1 MWNFLKRIASAIL
14 VIVIAFTLAT
24 LLVLGLYKLTPE
36 PISKEAIQLEV
47 KVEDTNYKSMWV
59 QQVPCGKTMTTITH
73 PAEYNTYLLI
83 DGEEYE
89 FSDRDLYDYC
99 EDKVKETIKVEF
111 IKNTYDD
118 NTVDYDFIRIMEE

>member
-1 MWNFLKRIASAIL
+1 MLGILKRICLAIL
-14 VIVIAFTLAT
+14 IIVISFVLAT
-24 LLVLGLYKLTPE
+24 LLVLGVYKLAPE

-47 KVEDTNYKSMWV
+47 KVEDTNYRAMWSQPV
-59 QQVPCGKTMTTITH
+59 HCGKTRTIITH
-73 PAEYNTYLLI
+73 PAKYDTYLLI

-111 IKNTYDD
+111 IKTTYDD

>member
-1 MWNFLKRIASAIL
+1 MWNILKRIAL
-14 VIVIAFTLAT
+14 VVLIIVISFVLAT

-59 QQVPCGKTMTTITH
+59 QRVPCGKTMTTITH

-99 EDKVKETIKVEF
+99 EDKVKEIIKVEF

-118 NTVDYDFIRIMEE
+118 NTVDYDFIRIMD

>member
-1 MWNFLKRIASAIL
+1 MWDFLKRIAL
-14 VIVIAFTLAT
+14 VVLIIVISFVLAT

-59 QQVPCGKTMTTITH
+59 QRVPCGKTMTTITH

-99 EDKVKETIKVEF
+99 EDKVKEIIKVEF

-118 NTVDYDFIRIMEE
+118 NTVDYDFIRIIN

>member
-1 MWNFLKRIASAIL
+1 MWNILKRIAL
-14 VIVIAFTLAT
+14 VVLIIVISFVLAT

-47 KVEDTNYKSMWV
+47 KVEDTNYKGMWV
-59 QQVPCGKTMTTITH
+59 QRVPCGKTMTTITH

-99 EDKVKETIKVEF
+99 EDKVKEIIKVEF

-118 NTVDYDFIRIMEE
+118 NTVDYDFIRIIN

>member
-1 MWNFLKRIASAIL
+1 MWDFLKRIALAIL
-14 VIVIAFTLAT
+14 IIVISIVLAT

-36 PISKEAIQLEV
+36 LISKEAIQLEV

-59 QQVPCGKTMTTITH
+59 QRVPCGKIMTTITH

-89 FSDRDLYDYC
+89 FDDRDLYDYC

-111 IKNTYDD
+111 LKNTYDN
-118 NTVDYDFIRIMEE
+118 NTVDYDFIRIID

>member
-1 MWNFLKRIASAIL
+1 MWDFLKRIAL
-14 VIVIAFTLAT
+14 VVLIIVISFVLAT

-59 QQVPCGKTMTTITH
+59 QRVPCGKTMTTITH

-99 EDKVKETIKVEF
+99 EDKVKEIIKVEF

-118 NTVDYDFIRIMEE
+118 NTVDYDFIRIMD

>member
-1 MWNFLKRIASAIL
+1 MWNILKRIAL
-14 VIVIAFTLAT
+14 VVLIIVISFVLAT

-47 KVEDTNYKSMWV
+47 KVEDTNYKGMWV
-59 QQVPCGKTMTTITH
+59 QRVPCGKTMTTITH

-99 EDKVKETIKVEF
+99 EDKVKEIIKVEF

-118 NTVDYDFIRIMEE
+118 NTVDYDFIRIMD

>member
-1 MWNFLKRIASAIL
+1 MWNILTRIAL
-14 VIVIAFTLAT
+14 VVLIIVISFVLAT

-59 QQVPCGKTMTTITH
+59 QRVPCGKTMTTITH

-99 EDKVKETIKVEF
+99 EDKVKEIIKVEF

-118 NTVDYDFIRIMEE
+118 NTVDYDFIRIIN

>member
-1 MWNFLKRIASAIL
+1 MWDFLKRIALAIL
-14 VIVIAFTLAT
+14 IIVISIVLAT

-59 QQVPCGKTMTTITH
+59 QRVPCGKTMTTITH

-89 FSDRDLYDYC
+89 FDDRDLYDYC

-111 IKNTYDD
+111 IKNTYDN
-118 NTVDYDFIRIMEE
+118 NTVDYDFIRIMD

>member
-1 MWNFLKRIASAIL
+1 MWDFLKRIAL
-14 VIVIAFTLAT
+14 VVLIIVISFVLAT

-47 KVEDTNYKSMWV
+47 KVEDTNYKGMWV
-59 QQVPCGKTMTTITH
+59 QRVPCGKTMTTITH

-99 EDKVKETIKVEF
+99 EDKVKEIIKVEF

-118 NTVDYDFIRIMEE
+118 NTVDYDFIRIMD

>member
-1 MWNFLKRIASAIL
+1 MWDFLKRIALAIL
-14 VIVIAFTLAT
+14 IIVISIVLAT

-36 PISKEAIQLEV
+36 LISKEAIQLEV

-59 QQVPCGKTMTTITH
+59 QRVPCGKTMTTITH
-73 PAEYNTYLLI
+73 PAEYNTILII

-89 FSDRDLYDYC
+89 FDDRDLYDYC

-118 NTVDYDFIRIMEE
+118 NTVDYDFIRIMD

>member
-1 MWNFLKRIASAIL
+1 MWDILKRICLAIL
-14 VIVIAFTLAT
+14 IIVISFVLAT
-24 LLVLGLYKLTPE
+24 LLVLGVYKLTPK

-47 KVEDTNYKSMWV
+47 KVEDTNYRAMWAQPV
-59 QQVPCGKTMTTITH
+59 HCGKTRTIITH
-73 PAEYNTYLLI
+73 PAKYDTYLLI

-111 IKNTYDD
+111 IKTTYDD

>member
-1 MWNFLKRIASAIL
+1 MWDILKSIASAIL
-14 VIVIAFTLAT
+14 VVIIAFALTI
-24 LLVLGLYKLTPE
+24 LLFLGVDKLVPK

-47 KVEDTNYKSMWV
+47 KVGDTNYKSMWV
-59 QQVPCGKTMTTITH
+59 QRVPCGKTMNTIIH

-83 DGEEYE
+83 YGEEYE

-99 EDKVKETIKVEF
+99 KDKVKETIKVEF
-111 IKNTYDD
+111 IKNIYDD

>member
-1 MWNFLKRIASAIL
+1 MWDFLKRIAL
-14 VIVIAFTLAT
+14 VVLIIVISFVLAT

-47 KVEDTNYKSMWV
+47 KVEDTNYKGMWV
-59 QQVPCGKTMTTITH
+59 QRVPCGKTMTTITH

-99 EDKVKETIKVEF
+99 EDKVKEIIKVEF

-118 NTVDYDFIRIMEE
+118 NTVDYDFIRIIN